1 VTPTRRLELAPHAAA
16 VSLGYVIFSYAAV
29 PVSLTT
35 RLGIDFASFGLLT
48 SAALGAFVLSQ
59 PVASRLTDTES
70 TARLLRWA
78 LLAHVVLAVGLDL
91 VTSFPALL
99 VLRGVWGLV
108 GGFLLSVG
116 ATQLAR
122 LHTGAATTRQQGVYG
137 ALLTFGGAVGFLVT
151 PSLVEVAAATPGV
164 GPIHAPGALL
174 ALPAFVLLAR
184 RKGDAATRPPTG
196 EGTEPGAIGSPGP
209 GPETEAGPGGESEPR
224 VSVLTHPVVLLAA
237 FVYVA
242 IIGSFVTLSTFVTAY
257 YTDLG
262 VAGPL
267 SAFVLGVAT
276 VGRWVGGR
284 AVADEWLTD
293 ATVILWGTAAAAV
306 GFVALAAPLPQA
318 LVVALPPVAM
328 LAVSL
333 PFGAVYAVA
342 ARATPRDGAAL
353 AVVVAAGNVGS
364 IVLPAATGAAR
375 DVTGA
380 YGVGFLGLGALNVL
394 ALVGVVVFRRRLRG

>member
-1 VTPTRRLELAPHAAA
+1 MTPTRRLELAPHAAA
-16 VSLGYVIFSYAAV
+16 ISLGYVIFAYAAV

-48 SAALGAFVLSQ
+48 SAALGAFVVSQ
-59 PVASRLTDTES
+59 PLASRLTDTHL

-78 LLAHVVLAVGLDL
+78 ILVHVVLAVALDL
-91 VTSFPALL
+91 VSSFTSLL
-99 VLRGVWGLV
+99 VLRGLWGVV
-108 GGFLLSVG
+108 GGFVLSVG

-122 LHTGAATTRQQGVYG
+122 LHSGSATTRQQGVYG
-137 ALLTFGGAVGFLVT
+137 GLLTLGGAVGFLVT
-151 PSLVEVAAATPGV
+151 PRLAEVAAATPGI

-174 ALPAFVLLAR
+174 ALPALGLLLSSR
-184 RKGDAATRPPTG
+184 GDETTRPPEKTG
-196 EGTEPGAIGSPGP
+196 D
-209 GPETEAGPGGESEPR
+209 ETSQSSDER
-224 VSVLTHPVVLLAA
+224 VSVLTNPVVLLSA

-262 VAGPL
+262 IAGPL
-267 SAFVLGVAT
+267 SALVLVVAT
-276 VGRWVGGR
+276 AGRWVGGL
-284 AVADEWLTD
+284 AVANEWLTD
-293 ATVILWGTAAAAV
+293 ATVILGGTAVAAV
-306 GFVALAAPLPQA
+306 GFAALAAPIPMA
-318 LVVALPPVAM
+318 LTLALPPVAM

-375 DVTGA
+375 DLTGG
-380 YGVGFLGLGALNVL
+380 YGVGFLALAGLNLL
-394 ALVGVVVFRRRLRG
+394 ALGGAVVFRRRLTARPRPA